1 MVTFNNSSAIT
12 LTVNGS
18 TGLTAGQ
25 SIDILQL
32 GTGQITVTTSGGI
45 TVNATP
51 GLKFRAR
58 YSSATLFCVGT
69 NDYVLIG
76 DLST

>member
-12 LTVNGS
+12 VTVNGS

-32 GTGQITVTTSGGI
+32 GTGQITVTSSGGM
-45 TVNATP
+45 TLNATP

-58 YSSATLFCVGT
+58 YSSATLFCISHH
-69 NDYVLIG
+69 NYVLIG
-76 DLST
+76 DLSS

>member
-1 MVTFNNSSAIT
+1 MATLSNASAIT
-12 LTVNGS
+12 VTVNGTTALS
-18 TGLTAGQ
+18 AGQ
-25 SIDILQL
+25 AIDLLQI
-32 GTGQITVTTSGGI
+32 GAGQVTVVASGV

-58 YSSATLFCVGT
+58 YSAATLFCVGS

-76 DLST
+76 DLSS

>member
-1 MVTFNNSSAIT
+1 MVTLNNASAIT
-12 LTVNGS
+12 VTVNGTTALS
-18 TGLTAGQ
+18 AGQ
-25 SIDILQL
+25 AIDLLQI
-32 GTGQITVTTSGGI
+32 GAGQVTVSASGV

-58 YSSATLFCVGT
+58 YSAATLFCVGS

-76 DLST
+76 DLSS